1 MKSKL
6 LGACC
11 VAVLCITLT
20 LGLWPFHSPR
30 NDVAWLKGAN
40 GLAFGK
46 YGTVFS
52 RDPLKPTSSQIGA
65 SGSVEIEVQPELRDG
80 SATIL
85 SFYRAGEGRI
95 LLLRQSLTDLEVH
108 DEFPNESGGTTK
120 AHFYVDDALGSAF
133 RQKKPTLIA
142 VTSGPNGTMVYLDGA
157 LAKAAR
163 GFRIPDGAF
172 GGKLIVGDSPRQ
184 PDSFRGQIRGLAI
197 YGLELDDA
205 QVLRHYQTWTK
216 NGRPDI
222 AEDEANIALYLFHE
236 HEGNAIHNHAAA
248 GDDLYIPEIY
258 TVIDKVPLEPLWKE
272 FNWSGSY
279 WRGNLK
285 NIVGFMP
292 LGFCFYAFFMIAW
305 PIRRAVPVTVA
316 LGVLVSLVIEVL
328 QIFLPSRDSGTTD
341 LITNTLGT
349 YLGVLCYRRLYLGL
363 AGRFPLLS
371 WFAPDS

>member
-11 VAVLCITLT
+11 VAVLLVTLT

-30 NDVAWLKGAN
+30 NEVTWLKGAN

-52 RDPLKPTSSQIGA
+52 RDPLKPANSQKGA
-65 SGSVEIEVQPELRDG
+65 SGSVEILVEPDLRDG

-85 SFYRAGEGRI
+85 SLYRAGEGRI

-108 DEFPNESGGTTK
+108 VEFPNDSGGTTK
-120 AHFYVDDALGSAF
+120 AHFYVDDALDSSF
-133 RQKKPTLIA
+133 RQKKPTFIA
-142 VTSGPNGTMVYLDGA
+142 VTSGPKGTLVYLDGA
-157 LAKAAR
+157 VAKVAR
-163 GFRIPDGAF
+163 GFRIPEGSF
-172 GGKLIVGDSPRQ
+172 GGQLIVGDSPRQ

-197 YGLELDDA
+197 YGVELDGA
-205 QVLRHYQTWTK
+205 QVFRHYQTWTK
-216 NGRPDI
+216 NGRPDV
-222 AEDEANIALYLFHE
+222 AQDEANVALYLFDE
-236 HEGNAIHNHAAA
+236 HAGNAIHNHASA
-248 GDDLYIPEIY
+248 GGDLYIPEIY
-258 TVIDKVPLEPLWKE
+258 TVIDKVPLEPVWKE

-292 LGFCFYAFFMIAW
+292 LGFCFYAFFMTAW
-305 PIRRAVPVTVA
+305 PIKRAVLVTVA
-316 LGVLVSLVIEVL
+316 LGILVSLAIEIL
-328 QIFLPSRDSGTTD
+328 QIFLPTRDSGTTD

-349 YLGVLCYRRLYLGL
+349 YLGVMCYRHFYLGL
-363 AGRFPLLS
+363 AERFPHLS
-371 WFAPDS
+371 WFAPDL